1 MIRCAR
7 KGNVKM
13 PQTRLSA
20 VSASELSWGLPKLQ
34 ELAIERRG
42 NGGNNLFCDDPFAGQ
57 G

>member
-20 VSASELSWGLPKLQ
+20 VSASERYRGLPKLQ
-34 ELAIERRG
+34 ELAIQRRG

>member
-20 VSASELSWGLPKLQ
+20 VSASDLSKGLPKLQ
-34 ELAIERRG
+34 ELAIKRRG
-42 NGGNNLFCDDPFAGQ
+42 NGGNNLFCDDPFAG
-57 G
+57 

>member
-20 VSASELSWGLPKLQ
+20 VSASDLS
-34 ELAIERRG
+34 
-42 NGGNNLFCDDPFAGQ
+42 
-57 G
+57 